1 MDYPKFNS
9 ESKYPLVIQKPSSAE
24 IVRKRYGFPV
34 EEFFQSPV
42 RSTILMGKMGMR
54 LDPNLKLEGINEFRI
69 HWGLDLDGEKEIY
82 VPFPSA
88 VCAVNGHPTYGNFL
102 FGFNS
107 MGAQWLVAHLA
118 NFEID
123 FPKDSPVEKLLLNN
137 GSNAI
142 PSSSLRCG
150 YIDDPNL
157 VVAIMG
163 RTGKATGV
171 HAHFEL
177 ADCSGNV
184 EDEVRPYPGNKKMIY
199 TGCER
204 INPLKLLE
212 EVETTPDERDKE
224 LVTYDS
230 EELIVNDLF

>member
-1 MDYPKFNS
+1 
-9 ESKYPLVIQKPSSAE
+9 
-24 IVRKRYGFPV
+24 
-34 EEFFQSPV
+34 
-42 RSTILMGKMGMR
+42 
-54 LDPNLKLEGINEFRI
+54 
-69 HWGLDLDGEKEIY
+69 
-82 VPFPSA
+82 
-88 VCAVNGHPTYGNFL
+88 
-102 FGFNS
+102 
-107 MGAQWLVAHLA
+107 
-118 NFEID
+118 
-123 FPKDSPVEKLLLNN
+123 
-137 GSNAI
+137 
-142 PSSSLRCG
+142 
-150 YIDDPNL
+150 
-157 VVAIMG
+157 MG